1 MDSNLELQ
9 WKKSLVS
16 LPFFY
21 YLPGKERTETGLFSS
36 CAWLGCSRNMN
47 QRQKLLA
54 QFIRPGIANGRWW
67 RGRRELILSG
77 TAQTS
82 KCFTVGGR
90 EGGSDAVVVGVEVDE
105 ETLKNL
111 NRLEGYY
118 PGEKSTFYDRIEIDT
133 PWGKAFTYI
142 YVNELSKDSIVE
154 SGDWVSYKNEEKSWS
169 SVTNN

>member
-1 MDSNLELQ
+1 MKKHLVACYGSLRRGMSNYQYYLSNSEYKGTFTTEPEYTLHSLQ
-9 WKKSLVS
+9 W
-16 LPFFY
+16 Y
-21 YLPGKERTETGLFSS
+21 PGL
-36 CAWLGCSRNMN
+36 
-47 QRQKLLA
+47 KL
-54 QFIRPGIANGRWW
+54 NGN
-67 RGRRELILSG
+67 
-77 TAQTS
+77 TS
-82 KCFTVGGR
+82 
-90 EGGSDAVVVGVEVDE
+90 VVMEVYEVDE

-154 SGDWVSYKNEEKSWS
+154 SGDWVGFKNKEKSWS